1 MDLSNISKDTP
12 IEPEI
17 ELDGGYAYCIRCT
30 NEIDPHNKICPYCHQ
45 MQDWSWLG
53 KYTKNN
59 DNNRHIHHLILFRV
73 LLALILIY
81 LINPYLIFLFL
92 LNC

>member
-17 ELDGGYAYCIRCT
+17 ELDGGYTYCIRCT

-45 MQDWSWLG
+45 LQDWSWFG
-53 KYTKNN
+53 KYKKNKQ
-59 DNNRHIHHLILFRV
+59 
-73 LLALILIY
+73 
-81 LINPYLIFLFL
+81 
-92 LNC
+92 

>member
-17 ELDGGYAYCIRCT
+17 ELDGGYTYCIRCT

-45 MQDWSWLG
+45 TQDWSWFG
-53 KYTKNN
+53 KYTKNK
-59 DNNRHIHHLILFRV
+59 
-73 LLALILIY
+73 
-81 LINPYLIFLFL
+81 
-92 LNC
+92 